1 MVAAHLVLIAK
12 EKLLGIVNII
22 FLYLITFS
30 LIINPSIAYS
40 KATKT
45 ILEKTEF
52 YEIISCYPKINSF
65 EEFSLCIDNQTMTS
79 QKLGLLKKKKKREIY
94 DMIAIVNILNEGVE
108 EGFIDDK
115 TA

>member
-1 MVAAHLVLIAK
+1 M
-12 EKLLGIVNII
+12 NII
-22 FLYLITFS
+22 LLFLISFS
-30 LIINPSIAYS
+30 LIVNPTIAYS

-79 QKLGLLKKKKKREIY
+79 QKLGLLKKKEKKRDLRHASYRKYI
-94 DMIAIVNILNEGVE
+94 
-108 EGFIDDK
+108 K
-115 TA
+115 